1 MYYDIETKVYQDDK
15 GIFIKRANQDTTSKY
30 LYDGEIPVCWFA
42 IAKDWEIVIRCD
54 YASNAFLVEL
64 RENGTVQQELHPATL
79 DELNNYALP
88 WCFQHYYNQ
97 QSLRARKKY
106 TGSFGV
112 ANAAGDGMFLFLAC
126 LILIV
131 VANYFGGFPGA
142 LIGMLLAFALT
153 SIVGDSV
160 RSEAE
165 TAGYYKGLAAGI
177 VRRFNLNG
185 PSAQLEDS
193 LKVDDTDD
201 KDDSDELPDK

>member
-15 GIFIKRANQDTTSKY
+15 GIFIKRANRDTTSKY

-42 IAKDWEIVIRCD
+42 IAKDWEIAIRCD
-54 YASNAFLVEL
+54 YSANAFLVQL
-64 RENGTVQQELHPATL
+64 RERGVVQQELHPATL
-79 DELNNYALP
+79 DELNNYAIP

-97 QSLRARKKY
+97 QSLQARKKY

-131 VANYFGGFPGA
+131 VANYFGGFLGA
-142 LIGMLLAFALT
+142 VIGMLLAFALT
-153 SIVGDSV
+153 SVVGDSV

-165 TAGYYKGLAAGI
+165 VAGYYKGLAAG
-177 VRRFNLNG
+177 VARRFNLNE
-185 PSAQLEDS
+185 PAAKQE
-193 LKVDDTDD
+193 
-201 KDDSDELPDK
+201 DELKPEETEELPAK